1 MPSDKLNQM
10 ISHHLIL
17 QNREKLSVSGVQD
30 VENFDDREIVAV
42 TSHGKLTVTG
52 SGLHMGRLSLE
63 EGELAIEGIIDAL
76 EYSADSGRGSFLSRL
91 FG

>member
-1 MPSDKLNQM
+1 MPQDKLNQM

-17 QNREKLSVSGVQD
+17 QNREKLSVSGVED
-30 VENFDDREIVAV
+30 VENFDDREIVIV

-52 SGLHMGRLSLE
+52 SGLHMGRLSLD
-63 EGELAIEGIIDAL
+63 EGELAIEGIVDTL
-76 EYSADSGRGSFLSRL
+76 EYSADHDRRGFLSRL